1 MMMDSIK
8 IKIERT
14 YKFVKGGDCEGC
26 DLFDLCNDMDG
37 QDCELGTVGHYEED
51 DEQIEQI

>member
-1 MMMDSIK
+1 MSLIK

-14 YKFVKGGDCEGC
+14 YKFVKGGSCDKC
-26 DLFDLCNDMDG
+26 DLFYLCNEVDW

-51 DEQIEQI
+51 DEQIEQLQ

>member
-1 MMMDSIK
+1 MDSIK

-26 DLFDLCNDMDG
+26 DLFELCNDVDG

>member
-1 MMMDSIK
+1 MKTIK

-14 YKFVKGGDCEGC
+14 FQFVKGGDCESC
-26 DLFDLCNDMDG
+26 DLYDYCSEVDN

-51 DEQIEQI
+51 DEEIEQL